1 MRKRIACLW
10 VVLLVSLTAKAGLY
24 DPISYDRMA
33 LPACGGC
40 DANVEVYVESLD
52 ATNLN
57 LINTLKRQMG
67 QYRPGK
73 LAIRY
78 YTRSLIRT
86 TPNQRAFPAW
96 PQGVVI
102 ALDNGSQAQQRGVSS
117 YPAIYIE
124 AQGRHAVVKATQ
136 LDGVLRDLMHE

>member
-1 MRKRIACLW
+1 MRKRIACLGI
-10 VVLLVSLTAKAGLY
+10 VLLISLTAKAGLY
-24 DPISYDRMA
+24 DPISYDRAA
-33 LPACGGC
+33 LPGCGGC
-40 DANVEVYVESLD
+40 DATVEVYVESLD
-52 ATNLN
+52 PTNLN
-57 LINTLKRQMG
+57 LISALKRQMG

-73 LAIRY
+73 LSISY

-102 ALDNGSQAQQRGVSS
+102 ALDNGGQAQQRGISS

-124 AQGRHAVVKATQ
+124 AQGRHAVVKTAQ